1 MKKKI
6 IICVSLL
13 LAAVLSI
20 YVSIKKN
27 TLYDQ
32 LAADRWTD
40 EGDMAQISLFYPVRM
55 TEQLDSMHFTDL
67 SHRIQNALDDSAYSE
82 AAGKKDKTG
91 LSFPYSVSVTG
102 EARLA
107 SDSAEV
113 DVKTYGVEGDF
124 FTFHPL
130 NLLSGSYLSPDDI
143 MEDGVILDEDAAWK
157 LFGSYDIAG
166 QTVVI
171 TGVPHI
177 VKGVVR
183 KEEGTV
189 ALEAGLDGP
198 MCYMSLDSLTK
209 YGRIYGSYTYEM
221 ILPNPVEGFAKKTVS
236 EVLGKDLEEL
246 IICENSKRFT
256 VGALVDIIRNRKLRS
271 MSTKGVVFPFYENIA
286 RSWEDTFSV
295 ICLAVIIIL
304 GVNLAIFAFYLFRLL
319 RSQAFKN
326 FKKRLKHNI
335 KILIS
340 EMIKRREYKK
350 QYEKN

>member
-6 IICVSLL
+6 VICVSLL

-40 EGDMAQISLFYPVRM
+40 DGDMAQISLFYPVRM
-55 TEQLDSMHFTDL
+55 TTELDSMFFTDL

-91 LSFPYSVSVTG
+91 ISFPYSVSVTG
-102 EARLA
+102 EALLL
-107 SDSAEV
+107 SDSSEV
-113 DVKTYGVEGDF
+113 SVKTYGVEGDF
-124 FTFHPL
+124 FTFHPV
-130 NLLSGSYLSPDDI
+130 NLLTGAYLSPDDL
-143 MEDGVILDEDAAWK
+143 MEDGIILDEDAAWK
-157 LFGSYDIAG
+157 LFGSSDIAG
-166 QTVVI
+166 QTVVLA
-171 TGVPHI
+171 GVPHI
-177 VKGVVR
+177 AKGVTR
-183 KEEGTV
+183 KEEGVV
-189 ALEAGLDGP
+189 AKEAGLDGP
-198 MCYMSLDSLTK
+198 MCYMSLDSLSK
-209 YGRIYGSYTYEM
+209 YGRIYGSYDYEM

-246 IICENSKRFT
+246 IICENSRRFK
-256 VGALVDIIRNRKLRS
+256 VKELVEIIRTKKLRS
-271 MSTKGVVFPFYENIA
+271 MSTKGAVFPYYENIA

-295 ICLAVIIIL
+295 ICLTVIIIL
-304 GVNLAIFAFYLFRLL
+304 TVNLAIFAIFIFRLL
-319 RSQAFKN
+319 RSQTFKE

-340 EMIKRREYKK
+340 ELINRREFKK
-350 QYEKN
+350 HYEEN

>member
-6 IICVSLL
+6 IICLSLL

-40 EGDMAQISLFYPVRM
+40 NGDMAQISLFYPVRM
-55 TEQLDSMHFTDL
+55 TTELDDMHFTDL

-82 AAGKKDKTG
+82 SAGKKDKTG
-91 LSFPYSVSVTG
+91 ISFPYSVSVTG
-102 EARLA
+102 EARLL
-107 SDSAEV
+107 SDSGEV
-113 DVKTYGVEGDF
+113 VVKAYGVEGDF
-124 FTFHPL
+124 FTFHPV
-130 NLLSGSYLSPDDI
+130 NLLTGSYLTADDL

-157 LFGSYDIAG
+157 LFGSSDIAG
-166 QTVVI
+166 QTVI
-171 TGVPHI
+171 ISGVPHI
-177 VKGVVR
+177 VKGVTR
-183 KEEGTV
+183 KEEGVV

-198 MCYMSLDSLTK
+198 MCYMSLDSLSK
-209 YGRIYGSYTYEM
+209 YGRIYGSYDYEM

-246 IICENSKRFT
+246 IICENSRRYK
-256 VGALVDIIRNRKLRS
+256 VGELVKIIRTRKLRS
-271 MSTKGVVFPFYENIA
+271 MSTKGVVFPYYENIA
-286 RSWEDTFSV
+286 RAWEDTFSV

-304 GVNLAIFAFYLFRLL
+304 TVNLAIFAIYLFRLF
-319 RSQAFKN
+319 RSQAFKE

-340 EMIKRREYKK
+340 EMIKRRE
-350 QYEKN
+350 